1 VGPVR
6 ILVVDDDPAVRAA
19 VSTAL
24 RIEGYEVEQA
34 ADAHQALQLM
44 ARTNPAAL
52 VLDVMMPGTDGL
64 GLCRMLR
71 AAGDRTPILVLT
83 ARTQVSDRVTGLD
96 AGADD
101 YLSKPFDLDELT
113 ARIRALLRR
122 SQPESPDTLTYGD
135 LTLDVESRTATRGQD
150 VIEFTRTEVSLL
162 ELFLLHPGQVLTR
175 ELIIDRVWG
184 HDFGPASN
192 SLAVYVSYLR
202 AKLDS
207 GDRPPLIH
215 TVRGVGYRLAQP

>member
-1 VGPVR
+1 
-6 ILVVDDDPAVRAA
+6 
-19 VSTAL
+19 
-24 RIEGYEVEQA
+24 
-34 ADAHQALQLM
+34 
-44 ARTNPAAL
+44 
-52 VLDVMMPGTDGL
+52 
-64 GLCRMLR
+64 
-71 AAGDRTPILVLT
+71 
-83 ARTQVSDRVTGLD
+83 
-96 AGADD
+96 
-101 YLSKPFDLDELT
+101 
-113 ARIRALLRR
+113 
-122 SQPESPDTLTYGD
+122 
-135 LTLDVESRTATRGQD
+135 
-150 VIEFTRTEVSLL
+150 VSLL

>member
-1 VGPVR
+1 VGQVR

-19 VSTAL
+19 VSTTL

-101 YLSKPFDLDELT
+101 YLSKPFDVDELS

-122 SQPESPDTLTYGD
+122 SQPESPDTLSYGD
-135 LTLDVESRTATRGQD
+135 LTLDVASRTATRGQD

-202 AKLDS
+202 AKLESD
-207 GDRPPLIH
+207 DRPPLIH

>member
-96 AGADD
+96 AGADE

-122 SQPESPDTLTYGD
+122 SQPESPDTLTYDD

>member
-1 VGPVR
+1 VR

-34 ADAHQALQLM
+34 ADAHKALQLM

-113 ARIRALLRR
+113 ARSRALLRR